1 MEGQNN
7 QIEVKDKDKKKIMV
21 SLLMPTPILD
31 SVDDIGVFEE
41 RSRSATLVRLVKMG
55 LKSYDYQRVV

>member
-1 MEGQNN
+1 MEEQNTK
-7 QIEVKDKDKKKIMV
+7 IDHKDKKKIMV